1 MRKIDIFDI
10 FETLYEYDSEKKYT
24 LSDAI
29 DEMKDIGY
37 NNDEINSSLIGLTVK
52 YYVDENDQLVGGGEI
67 IFDDDEFDYEELDG
81 YEDE

>member
-29 DEMKDIGY
+29 DEMKDMGY
-37 NNDEINSSLIGLTVK
+37 DNDEINSSIIGLTVK
-52 YYVDENDQLVGGGEI
+52 YYVDENDQLVGGYEI
-67 IFDDDEFDYEELDG
+67 IFVDEDDDEFEDDFENDY
-81 YEDE
+81 